1 MQYLSTWPFEYPL
14 KDHKNVYRW
23 IEIYIV
29 IPIFIT
35 LIFLYS
41 IFISDISTC
50 VNAISKTRLWI
61 LAFSFVYV
69 LWASSHDKCFIL
81 NSRNY
86 LLVLKPHVSF
96 AEWMFTRFKCRIM
109 TYFKMYSMCNFNI
122 ILSWK
127 TKKGWRRII
136 LSSTKSNILFSSISY
151 V

>member
-1 MQYLSTWPFEYPL
+1 M

-23 IEIYIV
+23 RAIAIYIV
-29 IPIFIT
+29 IPIFIA

-96 AEWMFTRFKCRIM
+96 AAWMFTRFKCRIM
-109 TYFKMYSMCNFNI
+109 TYFKVYSMCNFK
-122 ILSWK
+122 IL
-127 TKKGWRRII
+127 
-136 LSSTKSNILFSSISY
+136 LSFVNQIKYFSAYHMSKYRTLLNMFALIRQSLR
-151 V
+151 